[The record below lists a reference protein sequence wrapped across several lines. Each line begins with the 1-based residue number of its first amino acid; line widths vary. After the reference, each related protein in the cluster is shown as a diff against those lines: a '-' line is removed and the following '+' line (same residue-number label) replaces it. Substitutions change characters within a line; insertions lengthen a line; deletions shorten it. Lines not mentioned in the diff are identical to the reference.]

1 MNSNGYMYIFFKL
14 LLKQNLL
21 KLLKLNFTFIANFT
35 QRVLLLLKSFC
46 VWAGVLSVWSLLHT
60 HTDFKR
66 HIYIL
71 LTVIGHQVVLWLV
84 IGINNC
90 CAFLFVRKELMWKEE
105 LYTLPSAYFPGC
117 YWLKQ
122 FGVIQTEFLLHIII
136 FNKISK
142 YDS

>member
-1 MNSNGYMYIFFKL
+1 MKIIKMNSNGYMYIFFKL

-84 IGINNC
+84 IGIITVPSSLLEKNSC
-90 CAFLFVRKELMWKEE
+90 GKRSCAHYHLLIFLDV
-105 LYTLPSAYFPGC
+105 TV
-117 YWLKQ
+117 LKIL
-122 FGVIQTEFLLHIII
+122 GL
-136 FNKISK
+136 FNLSFYCIK
-142 YDS
+142 

>member
-1 MNSNGYMYIFFKL
+1 MKMIKMNSIGYMYIFFKL

-84 IGINNC
+84 IGIITVPSSLLEKNSC
-90 CAFLFVRKELMWKEE
+90 GKRSCAHYHLLIFLDV
-105 LYTLPSAYFPGC
+105 TV
-117 YWLKQ
+117 LKIL
-122 FGVIQTEFLLHIII
+122 GL
-136 FNKISK
+136 FNLSFYCIK
-142 YDS
+142 

>member
-1 MNSNGYMYIFFKL
+1 MNSIGYMYIFFKL

-84 IGINNC
+84 IGIITVPSSLLEKNSC
-90 CAFLFVRKELMWKEE
+90 GKRSCAHYHLLIFLDV
-105 LYTLPSAYFPGC
+105 TV
-117 YWLKQ
+117 LKIL
-122 FGVIQTEFLLHIII
+122 GL
-136 FNKISK
+136 FNLSFYCIK
-142 YDS
+142 

>member
-84 IGINNC
+84 IGIITVPSSLLEKNSC
-90 CAFLFVRKELMWKEE
+90 GKRSCAHYHLLIFLDV
-105 LYTLPSAYFPGC
+105 TV
-117 YWLKQ
+117 LKIL
-122 FGVIQTEFLLHIII
+122 GL
-136 FNKISK
+136 FNLSFYCIK
-142 YDS
+142 